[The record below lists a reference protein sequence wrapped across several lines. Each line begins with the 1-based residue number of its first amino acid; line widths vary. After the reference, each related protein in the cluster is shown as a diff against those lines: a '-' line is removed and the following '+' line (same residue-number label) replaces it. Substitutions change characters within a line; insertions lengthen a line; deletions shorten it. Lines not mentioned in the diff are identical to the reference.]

1 MQKCLNCD
9 SQITC
14 GCQRRHA
21 TNGKLVCTK
30 CLADYEK
37 TLQELKQTTSSLDEQ
52 KKESEDNKNNT

>member
-21 TNGKLVCTK
+21 TDGRLVCTK

-37 TLQELKQTTSSLDEQ
+37 KIAEQ
-52 KKESEDNKNNT
+52 KQQTNNESLNNKQSQNNT

>member
-21 TNGKLVCTK
+21 TDGKLVCTK
-30 CLADYEK
+30 CLTDYENK
-37 TLQELKQTTSSLDEQ
+37 LEELRQQSQNNQQNENTEQ
-52 KKESEDNKNNT
+52 NQNNT

>member
-21 TNGKLVCTK
+21 SDGKLVCTK
-30 CLADYEK
+30 CIEQYEK
-37 TLQELKQTTSSLDEQ
+37 GLAELKQAKQ
-52 KKESEDNKNNT
+52 QNNNTDQSKNKT

>member
-9 SQITC
+9 NQITC

-30 CLADYEK
+30 CIEQYEK
-37 TLQELKQTTSSLDEQ
+37 ALAELKQVEEN
-52 KKESEDNKNNT
+52 KKEQSKNNT

>member
-21 TNGKLVCTK
+21 SDGKLVCTK
-30 CLADYEK
+30 CLEQYEK
-37 TLQELKQTTSSLDEQ
+37 TLVELKEV
-52 KKESEDNKNNT
+52 KKENKTEEPKNNT

>member
-37 TLQELKQTTSSLDEQ
+37 TLQELKQANLDKQ
-52 KKESEDNKNNT
+52 KEETEDNKNNT